1 MPLLLFYLHHH
12 VVYVAR
18 SARKSPDLVILPDS
32 QSHAKN
38 LLFGRRS
45 QSDRPLSSGNTVPL
59 PGTNPFGHAYSTS
72 VLSAEDPPAV
82 GGPLRIQISPKGGI
96 FVRLRLTNLGNVISE
111 SGALPPKFRA
121 NHICDIQTVPLALL

>member
-1 MPLLLFYLHHH
+1 MPLLLSYLHHH
-12 VVYVAR
+12 VAYVAR

-59 PGTNPFGHAYSTS
+59 PGTNPFGHAYATS

-82 GGPLRIQISPKGGI
+82 GGPLPY
-96 FVRLRLTNLGNVISE
+96 
-111 SGALPPKFRA
+111 PKFPQRGNFRETQA
-121 NHICDIQTVPLALL
+121 HEIWAML